1 MVASRML
8 EEIVLL
14 TGEVEA
20 PFLGD
25 MLCQFNPALNII
37 HAETKD
43 QLRDI
48 CAISPSNGDARRLIA
63 FCTAVIVPASV
74 LESLPGPA
82 YNFHPAPPSYPGSHP
97 ASFAIYEG
105 ADLYGVT
112 AHEMAPAVDAGA
124 IVAVDWFDVPS
135 NPRFTELETLAYK
148 ALVGLFSQLAE
159 RLATDETPLPPSGDV
174 WFGHKRTNRDFERMQ
189 AFTADMD
196 EEEIKRRF
204 RAFG

>member
-8 EEIVLL
+8 EEVILL
-14 TGEVEA
+14 TSEVEA

-25 MLCQFNPALNII
+25 MLRQFNPALITV

-43 QLRDI
+43 QLIDA
-48 CAISPSNGDARRLIA
+48 CAKPPPGGGARRLIA
-63 FCTAVIVPASV
+63 FCTAVIVPAKV
-74 LESLPGPA
+74 LDSLPGPA

-105 ADLYGVT
+105 AELYGVT
-112 AHEMAPAVDAGA
+112 AHEMVAAVDAGA
-124 IVAVDWFDVPS
+124 IVAVDWFDMPA
-135 NPRFTELETLAYK
+135 NPRFTDLETLAYR
-148 ALVGLFSQLAE
+148 ALVSLFAQLAE
-159 RLATDETPLPPSGDV
+159 RLATDNTPLPPSGDV
-174 WFGHKRTNRDFERMQ
+174 WFGPKRTKQDFERMQ
-189 AFTADMD
+189 EFTADMD